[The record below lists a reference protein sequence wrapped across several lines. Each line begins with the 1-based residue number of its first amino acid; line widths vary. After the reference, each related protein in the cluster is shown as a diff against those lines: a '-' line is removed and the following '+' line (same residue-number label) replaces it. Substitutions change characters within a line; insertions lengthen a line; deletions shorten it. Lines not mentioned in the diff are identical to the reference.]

1 MSFMDDISEIRLAFE
16 DQYTKGQVSLDD
28 LQRFQ
33 EMRAKAGDR
42 LSKRLRQSQESA
54 IVITDFGQQK
64 LEN

>member
-54 IVITDFGQQK
+54 IAITDFGQQK